1 MLPLMLEISCL
12 SSITWLLLHASQGC
26 CNVPAHQKGAAT
38 YITRLLLHH
47 KAAEKTHHKAAE
59 KTSEKAAR
67 KKLDST
73 KNMKNKKP
81 TFLYNV
87 PFSNAP
93 TDAGIFLLVFYHKA
107 AASLRGCCFITRLL
121 LYRKAAEK
129 TSEKARKKLD
139 RTKKTWKINN
149 LHFCTTYLSQ
159 MLPLM
164 LEIFC
169 WSSITRPLLHY
180 PAAVSSQD
188 CCSIARLL
196 KRLLKRQGRN

>member
-1 MLPLMLEISCL
+1 MYNVPFSNAPTDAGNFLLVFHHKAAASLP
-12 SSITWLLLHASQGC
+12 GC
-26 CNVPAHQKGAAT
+26 CF
-38 YITRLLLHH
+38 ITRLLLYR
-47 KAAEKTHHKAAE
+47 KAAE
-59 KTSEKAAR
+59 KTSEKAR

-93 TDAGIFLLVFYHKA
+93 TDAGNFLLVFHHEA
-107 AASLRGCCFITRLL
+107 AASLPGCCFITRLL

-139 RTKKTWKINN
+139 RTKKKTWKINN

-169 WSSITRPLLHY
+169 LSSIRRPLFHEL
-180 PAAVSSQD
+180 AAER
-188 CCSIARLL
+188 IL
-196 KRLLKRQGRN
+196 KRPGRIRTEQ